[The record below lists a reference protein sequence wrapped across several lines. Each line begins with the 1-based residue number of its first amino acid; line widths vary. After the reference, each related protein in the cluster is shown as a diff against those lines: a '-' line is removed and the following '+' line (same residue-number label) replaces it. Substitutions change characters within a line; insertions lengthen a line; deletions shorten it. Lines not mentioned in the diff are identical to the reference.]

1 KKIKICL
8 VNEGQSFYLFVRFFA
23 LNYQKNPTLFIFV
36 CKNLRGFDVIKK
48 KFLIFGAIVKRC
60 YR

>member
-1 KKIKICL
+1 MKNCSL
-8 VNEGQSFYLFVRFFA
+8 FA

-48 KFLIFGAIVKRC
+48 NFSFLAL
-60 YR
+60 